1 MTTTGNTLAKIAKE
15 QMQIETLEIRKHDAL
30 DFHTVAVWEAKSAL
44 QAAYDAGRADAT
56 PGPGPG
62 PGPAPGSASLVDAL
76 RDNLSPEAV
85 AAIASWLQPASTND
99 QNVDR
104 EIRWFA
110 EQLAQTL
117 GGWDQQSCL
126 AEELGL

>member
-1 MTTTGNTLAKIAKE
+1 MTTTATENTLAKIAKE
-15 QMQIETLEIRKHDAL
+15 QMQIETLETRKFDAL

-56 PGPGPG
+56 P
-62 PGPAPGSASLVDAL
+62 APGGASLVDAL
-76 RDNLSPEAV
+76 RENLSPEAV
-85 AAIASWLQPASTND
+85 AAIASWLQPACTND

-104 EIRWFA
+104 EVRWFA
-110 EQLAQTL
+110 EQLAQAL
-117 GGWDQQSCL
+117 GGWDQQSRL

>member
-1 MTTTGNTLAKIAKE
+1 MTTTENTLAKIAKE
-15 QMQIETLEIRKHDAL
+15 QMQIETLETRKHDAL

-56 PGPGPG
+56 PG
-62 PGPAPGSASLVDAL
+62 SASLVDAL

-85 AAIASWLQPASTND
+85 AAIASWLQPARTSD
-99 QNVDR
+99 ENVDR
-104 EIRWFA
+104 EVRWFT
-110 EQLAQTL
+110 EQLAQAL
-117 GGWDQQSCL
+117 GGWDQQSRL

>member
-1 MTTTGNTLAKIAKE
+1 MTTIETTLAKIAME
-15 QMQIETLEIRKHDAL
+15 HMQIETLETRKHDAL

-44 QAAYDAGRADAT
+44 QAAYDAGRADASLT
-56 PGPGPG
+56 
-62 PGPAPGSASLVDAL
+62 LVDAL

-85 AAIASWLQPASTND
+85 AAIASWLQPARTND

-104 EIRWFA
+104 EVRWFA
-110 EQLAQTL
+110 EQLAQAL
-117 GGWDQQSCL
+117 GGWDQQNRL